1 MRHIGRIL
9 AYFLL
14 FSYLTPSVAE
24 SQYDLNKTACEQLK
38 KADDALN
45 NVYQQVIARYKE
57 DRVFI
62 NQFTTAQKKWIAFR
76 DAYVAS
82 MYIPQYT
89 ESYGSVLPMCQCYML
104 ERVTLDRIKQL
115 KVWLD
120 GVTEGDV
127 CMGSVK
133 I

>member
-62 NQFTTAQKKWIAFR
+62 NQFTTAQKN
-76 DAYVAS
+76 
-82 MYIPQYT
+82 
-89 ESYGSVLPMCQCYML
+89 GSLLEMRMWLQCIFLNIRNLMALFYL
-104 ERVTLDRIKQL
+104 CVSAICLNE
-115 KVWLD
+115 
-120 GVTEGDV
+120 
-127 CMGSVK
+127 
-133 I
+133 